1 MKKTNNLKEEKAQ
14 ALLSAYMNGD
24 QQAFFKLYDMYAG
37 MMLNYGA
44 CITSDTELVKDC
56 MQDVFV
62 KFLSKR
68 DNLQINKLTSYLIT
82 AFRNRLL
89 DAFRRGANFTE
100 NPLDECHIMALEPGV
115 ESKYI
120 AMERE
125 ERDSNTLDRLL
136 TVLSPRQRE
145 VFKLYYL
152 ENREYDEISAIMNIN
167 YNSLR
172 NLVHRGMVKMR
183 SALVS

>member
-1 MKKTNNLKEEKAQ
+1 
-14 ALLSAYMNGD
+14 
-24 QQAFFKLYDMYAG
+24 
-37 MMLNYGA
+37 
-44 CITSDTELVKDC
+44 
-56 MQDVFV
+56 
-62 KFLSKR
+62 
-68 DNLQINKLTSYLIT
+68 
-82 AFRNRLL
+82 
-89 DAFRRGANFTE
+89 
-100 NPLDECHIMALEPGV
+100 
-115 ESKYI
+115 
-120 AMERE
+120 MERE

-183 SALVS
+183 SALAS